1 LRKSHGI
8 AAARALQIGRLA
20 DTFAA
25 MHLAKMVA
33 GRLAGATVVAMVAQ
47 LTANI
52 RENRQWDF
60 ARPARIGG

>member
-1 LRKSHGI
+1 M
-8 AAARALQIGRLA
+8 RLA
-20 DTFAA
+20 I
-25 MHLAKMVA
+25 LVA